1 MGVLRS
7 GVYLPKLATVVCC
20 RSLCTSAGGGS
31 ISIGC
36 SVCDRK
42 RRCGRG
48 GGQTFGAASTFD
60 AVGCGGGGGGGNG
73 SIGVSVE
80 VGVREATMSPHTGY
94 LLCPGVR
101 ALLPPDHC

>member
-1 MGVLRS
+1 
-7 GVYLPKLATVVCC
+7 
-20 RSLCTSAGGGS
+20 
-31 ISIGC
+31 
-36 SVCDRK
+36 
-42 RRCGRG
+42 
-48 GGQTFGAASTFD
+48 
-60 AVGCGGGGGGGNG
+60 VGCGGGGGGGNG